1 MIKFDDRIQ
10 NMRHCD
16 FVIYKK
22 LNDARRVY
30 IYGRGSGKSLLFED
44 YVDAVVHKK
53 KTERNPQHTLDI
65 FHRLFENYG
74 RLLKPQYPEP
84 LYTLERFDDFDDI
97 LTEPLWTKENPWLLP
112 SLKRTNLD

>member
-1 MIKFDDRIQ
+1 MLNFDPKLQ

-22 LNDARRVY
+22 LNDARRIY
-30 IYGRGSGKSLLFED
+30 IYGRGRGKSLLFED
-44 YVDAVVHKK
+44 YVNKVVHRK
-53 KTERNPQHTLDI
+53 KTERDPRRDFDT
-65 FHRLFENYG
+65 FMRLFREYG
-74 RLLKPQYPEP
+74 KLKSWKEIYPEP
-84 LYTLERFDDFDDI
+84 LYKLHNDFELE